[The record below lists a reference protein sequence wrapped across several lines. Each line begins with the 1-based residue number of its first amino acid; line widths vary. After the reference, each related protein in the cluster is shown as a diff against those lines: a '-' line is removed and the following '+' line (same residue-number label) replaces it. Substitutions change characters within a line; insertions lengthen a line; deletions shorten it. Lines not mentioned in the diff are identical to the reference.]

1 MAAEKAT
8 RRTTSIAISIGK
20 SDPVPGLLAPW
31 ARSQAVA
38 MHHLCCLLLA
48 IAVLFRPLR
57 LRTWIPCFMTAAQT
71 PANRTLAMKHCCRCL
86 NAPAVPGVPEAEHSA
101 PVPKGP
107 KSGSWRFQP
116 FGSCPASCVVL
127 LRATTGHAHQAWRF
141 ARTLQS
147 LNDAEL
153 GL

>member
-86 NAPAVPGVPEAEHSA
+86 NAPAVPGREGYSVKDKHEVENTSRVANVVARKLSSA
-101 PVPKGP
+101 
-107 KSGSWRFQP
+107 QM
-116 FGSCPASCVVL
+116 PA
-127 LRATTGHAHQAWRF
+127 G
-141 ARTLQS
+141 
-147 LNDAEL
+147 
-153 GL
+153 